1 LCDPTHAPSAA
12 HEWAT
17 RRTEQDH
24 DEALARIDQLM
35 SAKLGTPEGE
45 ELDVLLTLVDAYE
58 AKHLGKSLVR
68 RKG

>member
-1 LCDPTHAPSAA
+1 M
-12 HEWAT
+12 
-17 RRTEQDH
+17 RTEQDH

-35 SAKLGTPEGE
+35 SAKLGTPDGE